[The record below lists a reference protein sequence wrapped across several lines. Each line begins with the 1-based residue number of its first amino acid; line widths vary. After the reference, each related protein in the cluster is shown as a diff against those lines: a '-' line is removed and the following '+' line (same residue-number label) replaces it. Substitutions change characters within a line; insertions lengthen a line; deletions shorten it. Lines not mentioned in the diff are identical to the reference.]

1 MTMENNT
8 FLNMRCHIEKM
19 VGNYKT
25 ALKDFTE
32 NHKTNDEWHSKTIYR
47 MAQPYLHGCFT
58 LAIIGEMSS
67 GKSTFINT
75 LIGKNIL
82 PTGHFQTTSAI
93 TYIEHGVKESMK
105 VVYADGHEQTF
116 EAQHIKSALHE
127 LVAIPE
133 EYNDLPISEINLLIS
148 GGDKLSD
155 ILAKKEGIE
164 KKSHVK
170 SDVALWKKYIQSH
183 PKSSIA
189 SKVYI
194 YYPLSEELQGWR
206 IVDTPGVG
214 AIGGI
219 QEETKR
225 FLASRDENGNKLFDA
240 IIFLKKGSSN
250 IESDKDKEFF
260 DNVVSQL
267 TDEAK
272 KRLFFIITH
281 ATDKDFRLYRNDILE
296 KAQRYYG
303 RECQIPSSRMI
314 CVDSL
319 MAKFR
324 DDIRNQG
331 IFATDIEDMDE
342 PLEGWS
348 SEEYEKMAELY
359 RPLKKELKSR
369 NLAYNNENLLS
380 LMEEWGNFVT
390 LKKIINDFAMQ
401 TKGKSFLKIKSLIQ
415 EDYNWMIKKYKKD
428 IHILREGGQEAINK
442 ERASRKESNIEYNKI
457 LNKLRQA
464 SAITPI
470 LDKFKFVDDGL
481 RTLSQK
487 KSIDEVRTTYQNIM
501 DRAIQVEHDIF
512 EHLKNDFKSYCDDYA
527 PNDITLKQIDFEAL
541 EHKAEEE
548 SIRLEPIYKD
558 VVNKGGFS
566 AKKTTTK
573 VLVRTDKVIDEEQM
587 KRNFIAYVL
596 KQAPSII
603 QSFKVQLQ
611 EKVERLC
618 HAIKEDIRKKEETEE
633 EHLKILETKIQGAC
647 KDDVATINKEIDK
660 ITNYLEILS
669 HGNNE

>member
-1 MTMENNT
+1 MTMGNNT

-19 VGNYKT
+19 VANYKT

-93 TYIEHGVKESMK
+93 TYIEHGLKESMK
-105 VVYADGHEQTF
+105 VVYADGHEQMY
-116 EAQHIKSALHE
+116 EAQYITSALHD

-133 EYNDLPISEINLLIS
+133 EYNKDFPISEINLLIS

-189 SKVYI
+189 SEVHI

-206 IVDTPGVG
+206 LVDTPGVG

-225 FLASRDENGNKLFDA
+225 FLASRDENDNKLFDA

-250 IESDKDKEFF
+250 IESDADKTFF
-260 DNVVSQL
+260 DKVVSQL

-303 RECQIPSSRMI
+303 RVIPSSRMI

-319 MAKFR
+319 MAKFHN
-324 DDIRNQG
+324 DILTQG
-331 IFATDIEDMDE
+331 IFATDIEDTDE

-359 RPLKKELKSR
+359 RPLKKELKNR

-390 LKKIINDFAMQ
+390 LKRIINDFAMQ
-401 TKGKSFLKIKSLIQ
+401 AKEQSFLKIKSLIQ
-415 EDYNWMIKKYKKD
+415 EDYKWMIKKYKND
-428 IHILREGGQEAINK
+428 IHILHIGGQEAIDK
-442 ERASRKESNIEYNKI
+442 ERASRKESKIEYNKI

-481 RTLSQK
+481 YTLSQK

-501 DRAIQVEHDIF
+501 DRAIQVEEDFF
-512 EHLKNDFKSYCDDYA
+512 EHLKKEFKSYCDDYA

-541 EHKAEEE
+541 EQKAEEE
-548 SIRLEPIYKD
+548 STRLEPIYNEVKK
-558 VVNKGGFS
+558 KGGFS
-566 AKKTTTK
+566 AKKKTK
-573 VLVRTDKVIDEEQM
+573 NVFVRIDKTIDEEQK

-596 KQAPSII
+596 KQAPTIF

-611 EKVERLC
+611 EKVEMLC

-633 EHLKILETKIQGAC
+633 EHLKMLEMKIQGAC
-647 KDDVATINKEIDK
+647 EDDVATINKEIDK
-660 ITNYLEILS
+660 VANYLEILS

>member
-164 KKSHVK
+164 KKNHVK
-170 SDVALWKKYIQSH
+170 SDVSLWKKYIQSH

-189 SKVYI
+189 SEVHI

-331 IFATDIEDMDE
+331 IFATDIEAMDE

-512 EHLKNDFKSYCDDYA
+512 EHLKNDFKSYCNDFA

-548 SIRLEPIYKD
+548 STCLKPLYENEVR
-558 VVNKGGFS
+558 KGGFS
-566 AKKTTTK
+566 AKEKTIK
-573 VLVRTDKVIDEEQM
+573 VFVRMDKAIDEEQM

-596 KQAPSII
+596 IQAPSIF

-633 EHLKILETKIQGAC
+633 EHLKIIETKKQGEC